1 MTKWTDEQIVAINK
15 DKTNIIV
22 SAGAGSGK
30 TAVLT
35 ARVIRKLKDGVDINK
50 LLVLT
55 FTNEAAGEMK
65 KRIREAIKDEKSLKE
80 QLDFIDSSYI
90 TTFDSFAL
98 SILKKYHYVLGMP
111 KNISIVDS
119 SIIKIK
125 KREILEDIFEQLYT
139 EKNEHFLKLISDFC
153 VKDDK
158 DIKEKILSISN
169 NLDLKLNKK
178 EYLDSYIE
186 NYYNDQYINN
196 LLTSYTN
203 KIISIKDE
211 IEQIYDDVLRGEDE
225 SVRNSYTE
233 CMSNLINSTSYIE
246 IKNSLNITLPRKVG
260 LKEKKQEIK
269 DLVDQ
274 LKTLTIYDSE
284 EEIVNLYKNSKIY
297 VEAIINI
304 IEKLDIEIMKYKE
317 KNNSYEFID
326 ISKMAIEIVKNNK
339 NICNEIKSFYNEIMV
354 DEYQDTND
362 LQEEFIS
369 YIANNNV
376 YMVGDIKQSIYR
388 FRNANPLIFKN
399 KYDDYSKNHNGF
411 KIDLTNNFR
420 SREEVVLNINTIF
433 DKIMNNFLGGAEYK
447 ESHRMGFGNKV
458 YKEQNDENIS
468 NFLEF
473 YNYDPKASKFSNEE
487 IEAFIIAKDIKNKI
501 KNGYSVLDKKT
512 QKLRKANFND
522 FCIIMDRGTSFDLYK
537 SVFEYENIP
546 LSIYR
551 DEKLTTSYDI
561 LIIKNIIK
569 LIIKIKRKEY
579 DQEFRYLFTS
589 LARSYLFEC
598 SDNEIF
604 NVFKDNSFYST
615 DIFKIASSIANR
627 IDELSIIE
635 FINTVLEEFSFYKKI
650 VKTHG
655 INPIIIRTLY
665 LKRMAKSLEDLGYT
679 SYGLGDYLEEMV
691 NSDLDIKYKLNN
703 KDEDSVRIMNI
714 HKSKGLEF
722 PICYYSGLYKKF
734 NISEFN
740 DRFMFDDTYG
750 IITPYYKDGIGVLP
764 QKILAKDIYIK
775 EEISEQIR
783 LLYVAVTRA
792 KEKMI
797 FVGPINSDVY
807 NNEELVSDKIRLK
820 YRSFLD
826 IVNTIKDEFDSYI
839 KNIEDLS
846 FLTKDYQKFKD
857 IDINIE
863 KVEALPIKN
872 INIEYNT
879 LTDNKFSKVNNNLL
893 TKEELK
899 VINKGLDIHYAF
911 ELTNLKNPN
920 LDIKYGDYIKRFLEN
935 DLLKNIKDAKIYK
948 EYEFMYKEGNDNYHG
963 IIDLM
968 LVYKDYIDIIDY
980 KLSNIDDPNYIKQL
994 NGYKQY
1000 IENKSGLKVNTY
1012 LYSIEKNE
1020 FKAV

>member
-284 EEIVNLYKNSKIY
+284 EEIVHLYKSSKIY

-893 TKEELK
+893 TKEELE

-1020 FKAV
+1020 FKTV

>member
-284 EEIVNLYKNSKIY
+284 EEIVHLYKSSKIY

-1020 FKAV
+1020 FKTV